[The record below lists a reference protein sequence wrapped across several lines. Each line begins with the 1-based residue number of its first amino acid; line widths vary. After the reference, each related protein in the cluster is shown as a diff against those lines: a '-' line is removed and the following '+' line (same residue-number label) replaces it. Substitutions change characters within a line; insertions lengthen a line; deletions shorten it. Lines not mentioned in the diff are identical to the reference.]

1 MVSTAPEAIFVML
14 LMSRGYYDYGR
25 MRSEHTGLVAKVSE
39 RKHMATDIT
48 IATRELTPFEQL
60 VLGLVCEGK
69 SNAAIARET
78 SHTEKVIENTVS
90 RSARVFAIKSDGET
104 NVRVLLALAFRAHY
118 GDGAF
123 DQLGVPCSHFELDS
137 NGVAL
142 CNRHT
147 D

>member
-1 MVSTAPEAIFVML
+1 MLPEETFVML
-14 LMSRGYYDYGR
+14 LMSRGYYDYGG
-25 MRSEHTGLVAKVSE
+25 MRSEHTGLVRKVSE